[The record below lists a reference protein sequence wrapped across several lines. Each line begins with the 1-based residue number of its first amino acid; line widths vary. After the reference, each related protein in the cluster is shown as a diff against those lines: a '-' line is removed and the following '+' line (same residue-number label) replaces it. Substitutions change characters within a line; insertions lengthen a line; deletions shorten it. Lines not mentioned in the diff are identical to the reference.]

1 MYLHLNV
8 ESMNEKDL
16 SFQICRTADDFKS
29 AEDGVQAV
37 LEGLG
42 RNITSKTGNMEL
54 GRTVQIFIRDK
65 ENRVVGGV
73 IGNIFG
79 GWLYVSLLW
88 VEESLRNKGNG
99 TKLLKMIE
107 DEAVKLGC
115 KYAHLDTYSFE
126 ARPFY
131 EKHGYV
137 LFATLNNYPEGH
149 SKYFLKK
156 TLL

>member
-1 MYLHLNV
+1 MRQH
-8 ESMNEKDL
+8 SDGGTMNENGL

-29 AEDGVQAV
+29 SEEGCRAV

-42 RNITSKTGNMEL
+42 KNITSKIGNVEL
-54 GRTVQIFIRDK
+54 GRTVQIFIRDR

-73 IGNIFG
+73 IGHVFG

-88 VEESLRNKGNG
+88 VGESLRNRGNG
-99 TKLLKMIE
+99 TRLLKMIE
-107 DEAVKLGC
+107 NEAVKLGC

-131 EKHGYV
+131 ERHGYT
-137 LFATLNNYPEGH
+137 LFATLDDYPEGH
-149 SKYFLKK
+149 SKYFLRK

>member
-1 MYLHLNV
+1 MDENG
-8 ESMNEKDL
+8 L
-16 SFQICRTADDFKS
+16 SFQVCRTVDDFKS
-29 AEDGVQAV
+29 AKDGYQAV

-42 RNITSKTGNMEL
+42 RNIVSKTGNPEL
-54 GRTVQIFIRDK
+54 GRSVQVFIRDR

-73 IGNIFG
+73 IGQVFG

-99 TKLLKMIE
+99 TRLIKMIE
-107 DEAVKLGC
+107 NEAVKLGC

-131 EKHGYV
+131 EKHGYT
-137 LFATLNNYPEGH
+137 LFATLDNYPEGY
-149 SKYFLKK
+149 SKHFLKK
-156 TLL
+156 ALP

>member
-1 MYLHLNV
+1 
-8 ESMNEKDL
+8 MNENGL

-29 AEDGVQAV
+29 AEDGYRAV

-42 RNITSKTGNMEL
+42 RNIISKTGNKEL
-54 GRTVQIFIRDK
+54 GRTVQVFIRDR

-73 IGNIFG
+73 IGHVFG

-88 VEESLRNKGNG
+88 VEESLRKKGNG
-99 TKLLKMIE
+99 TRLLKMIE
-107 DEAVKLGC
+107 SEAAKLGC

-131 EKHGYV
+131 EKHGYT
-137 LFATLNNYPEGH
+137 LFATLDNYPEGH
-149 SKYFLKK
+149 SKHFLKK
-156 TLL
+156 KLP

>member
-1 MYLHLNV
+1 
-8 ESMNEKDL
+8 MNENSL
-16 SFQICRTADDFKS
+16 SFQICKTANDFES
-29 AEDGVQAV
+29 AKDGHQAV

-42 RNITSKTGNMEL
+42 RNIVSKTGKTEL
-54 GRTVQIFIRDK
+54 GMPVQIFMRDK
-65 ENRVVGGV
+65 ENTV
-73 IGNIFG
+73 IGGIIGYLFG

-88 VEESLRNKGNG
+88 VEETQRNKGYG
-99 TKLLKMIE
+99 SKLLKMAE
-107 DEAVKLGC
+107 DEATKLGC

-137 LFATLNNYPEGH
+137 LFATLDNYPEGY

-156 TLL
+156 KLVT